1 MQRKFTLLFV
11 LLFAGTYT
19 CLAQTSSISETASF
33 DASVSTTDNTSL
45 LEMDSEN
52 WALYADEENNL
63 YYIDFESMSM
73 NLSDIIVRDQKGEV
87 VLREDVFDLPVN
99 TIYEIDFNQYGKG
112 TFEIELRSFTDAYR
126 RTVTIK

>member
-1 MQRKFTLLFV
+1 MHRKFTLLFV
-11 LLFAGTYT
+11 LLLAGTFT
-19 CLAQTSSISETASF
+19 CLAQSSSFSATSLN
-33 DASVSTTDNTSL
+33 ASVDATDKTSL
-45 LEMDSEN
+45 LEMDSDN

-73 NLSDIIVRDQKGEV
+73 NLSDIIVRDHKGETI
-87 VLREDVFDLPVN
+87 LREDVFDLPVN

-126 RTVTIK
+126 RTVTIR

>member
-11 LLFAGTYT
+11 LLFASTFT
-19 CLAQTSSISETASF
+19 CFAQSSSFSETASLE
-33 DASVSTTDNTSL
+33 ASVNTTDNASL
-45 LEMDSEN
+45 LEMDSDN
-52 WALYADEENNL
+52 WAVYADEENNL

-73 NLSDIIVRDQKGEV
+73 NLSDIIVRDQTGEIL
-87 VLREDVFDLPVN
+87 LREDVFDLPVN